1 MPTQLTRAELRRVAA
16 QRPTTVT
23 IGVFDGVH
31 RGHVALLRRVIER
44 AAANGSAAGV
54 VTFHPHPQ
62 HVLRPDMPLSYLTS
76 LEDRLSLLTEA
87 GLDIVMGVGEAFA
100 ALMVVTGAI
109 SPPIFL
115 ASFCLELAMA
125 WSVSGMGDIAEPP
138 NLVVAVAWMAL
149 AVIFLLLA
157 YWVLLVLFRAIR
169 CALDVDQARAALYL
183 ILYLVA
189 CMLPVY
195 FLAAT

>member
-1 MPTQLTRAELRRVAA
+1 MEAFRLNFTS
-16 QRPTTVT
+16 
-23 IGVFDGVH
+23 GVGL
-31 RGHVALLRRVIER
+31 ALLRKLDREDFELTTAQAIIWFLIVFL
-44 AAANGSAAGV
+44 AAIAYDAV
-54 VTFHPHPQ
+54 
-62 HVLRPDMPLSYLTS
+62 
-76 LEDRLSLLTEA
+76 LSLMANTTTTPDVVATLA
-87 GLDIVMGVGEAFA
+87 YMGGFALACLVVALVQREGEAFA

-138 NLVVAVAWMAL
+138 NLVVAVAWIAL
-149 AVIFLLLA
+149 AVIFFLLA

-169 CALDVDQARAALYL
+169 CALDVDQGRAALHL

-195 FLAAT
+195 FLAAA

>member
-62 HVLRPDMPLSYLTS
+62 HVLRP
-76 LEDRLSLLTEA
+76 RH
-87 GLDIVMGVGEAFA
+87 A
-100 ALMVVTGAI
+100 AQLPHQPGG
-109 SPPIFL
+109 PP
-115 ASFCLELAMA
+115 
-125 WSVSGMGDIAEPP
+125 EP
-138 NLVVAVAWMAL
+138 
-149 AVIFLLLA
+149 
-157 YWVLLVLFRAIR
+157 
-169 CALDVDQARAALYL
+169 C
-183 ILYLVA
+183 
-189 CMLPVY
+189 
-195 FLAAT
+195 